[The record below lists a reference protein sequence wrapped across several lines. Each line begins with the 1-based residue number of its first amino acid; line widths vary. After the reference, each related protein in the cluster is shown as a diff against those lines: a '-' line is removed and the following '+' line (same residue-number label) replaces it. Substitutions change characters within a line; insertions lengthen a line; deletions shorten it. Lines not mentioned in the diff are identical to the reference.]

1 MMEDNFN
8 FNAVAVQEFRFLL
21 DNGFSLSKADAKLIE
36 FASEFYSIELYWDRD
51 GVDLGIKSIQ
61 FPKLGSFGFSTL
73 VRVFDKQAAE
83 HLPVFIS
90 WATRDAVENRL
101 RFLAQNFRQYVKL
114 EDLKSPALLNNL
126 RTQAEEQLIGRY
138 PTITWEELQS
148 RFHKLWE
155 DKRYKELVNTF
166 SPFRERLT
174 KDERAIYEKAQ
185 RALAADAKSPDW
197 FECGL
202 PHIWLPYTQM
212 KTTPAPLA
220 AARTLGS
227 RITLANGREL
237 VDGIASWW
245 TAVHGY
251 NHPHIVEAI
260 ERQARL
266 MPHVMLG
273 GLLHEQAATLAA
285 RLADITPG
293 DLTRVFFSDSGSV
306 AVEVAMKMAM
316 QYWLNKNI
324 RGRSKFLAF
333 KGGYHGDTIATM
345 AVCDPEEG
353 MHALFTGLLPEHHVI
368 DLPRDEQSIAAF
380 DAFLERHAGE
390 LAGILVEPMV
400 QGAGGMIF
408 HEEKVLQRLRKA
420 ADKYDLLLIFD
431 EIFTGFGRTGA
442 MFACE
447 AAGVAPDIM
456 TLGKGLTG
464 GTLPLAATIASQ
476 KVFDAFWSDDP
487 AHALMH
493 GPTYMGNALA
503 CAAANASLDLFER
516 ENRLLQ
522 ANEIAKLMGPAL
534 GQCLGLP
541 GVVDVRVRGAIGVVE
556 LDNIA
561 DLAALKRRFVE
572 EGVWVRPF
580 RNIVYL
586 TPALT
591 IEAEDLKKLTDSIA
605 KVLAG

>member
-1 MMEDNFN
+1 M
-8 FNAVAVQEFRFLL
+8 
-21 DNGFSLSKADAKLIE
+21 
-36 FASEFYSIELYWDRD
+36 
-51 GVDLGIKSIQ
+51 
-61 FPKLGSFGFSTL
+61 T
-73 VRVFDKQAAE
+73 
-83 HLPVFIS
+83 
-90 WATRDAVENRL
+90 
-101 RFLAQNFRQYVKL
+101 
-114 EDLKSPALLNNL
+114 
-126 RTQAEEQLIGRY
+126 
-138 PTITWEELQS
+138 
-148 RFHKLWE
+148 
-155 DKRYKELVNTF
+155 
-166 SPFRERLT
+166 
-174 KDERAIYEKAQ
+174 
-185 RALAADAKSPDW
+185 PDW
-197 FECGL
+197 FARGL

-220 AARTLGS
+220 AARTQGS
-227 RITLANGREL
+227 RITLADGREL
-237 VDGIASWW
+237 IDGIASWW

-285 RLADITPG
+285 RLAEITPG

-306 AVEVAMKMAM
+306 AVEVAMKMAT

-324 RGRSKFLAF
+324 HGRTKFLAF
-333 KGGYHGDTIATM
+333 RGGYHGDTIATM

-368 DLPRDEQSIAAF
+368 NLPRDEQSIAAF

-390 LAGILVEPMV
+390 LAGILVEPLV

-408 HEEKVLQRLRKA
+408 HEEKVLQRLRAA
-420 ADKYDLLLIFD
+420 ADKYGLLLIFD

-447 AAGVAPDIM
+447 AAGVVPDIM

-476 KVFDAFWSDDP
+476 KVFDVFWSDDP

-561 DLAALKRRFVE
+561 DLTALKRRFVD

-591 IEAEDLKKLTDSIA
+591 IGEEDLKKLTDSIA
-605 KVLAG
+605 KVLAS